1 MIRFEWTAAKFFWY
15 LFFGYVTMLYFTFY
29 GMMSI
34 GLTRSYNIAATVS
47 SGLCSIWNLFS
58 GVIVPRP
65 VRPHLVMPHL
75 PCTLF
80 FPTVSKL
87 LVKLIYLQKVPI

>member
-47 SGLCSIWNLFS
+47 SGLSCLICPAPF
-58 GVIVPRP
+58 
-65 VRPHLVMPHL
+65 
-75 PCTLF
+75 F
-80 FPTVSKL
+80 FPL
-87 LVKLIYLQKVPI
+87 FPNY